1 MDEYELLGGL
11 HEIIDADVDKK
22 IQEWIENHDVN
33 YWLVYPLIMVE
44 LGAMNEEPQT
54 TMNLLK
60 RCVTSFVY
68 AKALKMEKK
77 FYLKRINIPGLRRY
91 IREYE
96 NVLVKIYQNYR
107 FSREI
112 NDINPVSKP
121 RLKEIEEHKY
131 ELTTCLVSDRYNEE
145 NMYFFGADDSER
157 NELEYKQIMALHGKF
172 FRKIFEEKRKF
183 DELEKYVDKMLYQ
196 GCIEIIEKDLKK
208 WASNVRSV
216 VFDNPKQLAKVIAF
230 FYYQSV
236 LRSIRIRI
244 ETLEDETYMDNATSI
259 LMVFNKKEC
268 IQDIATVS
276 ELKLPIVDRIVNYF
290 VNKGNTNLMEFP
302 LFEIE
307 DNIITIPSLF
317 IVNDWQFTVINGH
330 YAKEKVIKN
339 REKTLSIVTEG
350 RIEETLKNVTN
361 IAVSKTWPY
370 SYTDN
375 DGKIQCSDIDFA
387 IYDKIRNVIL
397 VIEAKWIDKHYEDE
411 IDKRYGKILNT
422 LNSIFSKQ
430 IKKHREFLSKRE
442 NIDLLF
448 KNDKRY
454 VQSEEFPTIYY
465 LAVDKRNQMHI
476 DDRHMV
482 SEYMII
488 YFLKKYINNNELDL
502 STLWDEISRLKTKF
516 EYITISSDYHE
527 VKVGDD
533 TVLIEKADL
542 YLND

>member
-1 MDEYELLGGL
+1 MCKIIAIANQKGGVAKTTTTINLGVGL
-11 HEIIDADVDKK
+11 SKVGKRVMLIDADPQGHLTMGLGFPKNLRVTLKTMM
-22 IQEWIENHDVN
+22 ENIIMGLEFDPREAILHHEEGIDVIPSN
-33 YWLVYPLIMVE
+33 KLLSGMDMSLFTVE
-44 LGAMNEEPQT
+44 D
-54 TMNLLK
+54 
-60 RCVTSFVY
+60 R
-68 AKALKMEKK
+68 EK
-77 FYLKRINIPGLRRY
+77 
-91 IREYE
+91 
-96 NVLVKIYQNYR
+96 V
-107 FSREI
+107 
-112 NDINPVSKP
+112 
-121 RLKEIEEHKY
+121 LKEY
-131 ELTTCLVSDRYNEE
+131 LELLE
-145 NMYFFGADDSER
+145 NDYDYILID
-157 NELEYKQIMALHGKF
+157 
-172 FRKIFEEKRKF
+172 
-183 DELEKYVDKMLYQ
+183 
-196 GCIEIIEKDLKK
+196 C
-208 WASNVRSV
+208 
-216 VFDNPKQLAKVIAF
+216 
-230 FYYQSV
+230 
-236 LRSIRIRI
+236 
-244 ETLEDETYMDNATSI
+244 MDNATSI

-448 KNDKRY
+448 KDDKRY